1 MGSKERRK
9 REREKRRLE
18 ILNTARDI
26 LFKKGIDAT
35 SINAVARKAEL
46 SVGTIY
52 LYFENKEALLAA
64 LQEEG
69 LDLLYSEIK
78 KAEEKETALRDKL
91 RAMGLA
97 YLDFSE
103 RHRKYFDVINYFLV
117 SPKVIF
123 SPVLKSRVDE
133 HAAPIIA
140 LVEEALRGSKSV
152 RYAENLRHCAFV
164 FSSGVHG
171 LLQFKKLQETVIK
184 GEEFRTFYLSCLDM
198 IIDSLL
204 E

>member
-1 MGSKERRK
+1 MGSKERRE
-9 REREKRRLE
+9 REREQRRAE
-18 ILNTARDI
+18 ILKTAREI

-69 LDLLYSEIK
+69 LDLLYDCIRQAEKSE
-78 KAEEKETALRDKL
+78 LSPRGKL

-97 YLDFSE
+97 YLEFSE

-123 SPVLKSRVDE
+123 SPVLKARVDE
-133 HAAPIIA
+133 HVSSIIT
-140 LVEEALRGSKSV
+140 LVEEVMGGDKTACNGRDRRL
-152 RYAENLRHCAFV
+152 CAFV
-164 FSSGVHG
+164 FCTALHG
-171 LLQFKKLQETVIK
+171 ILQFKKLRETVLG
-184 GEEFRTFYLSCLDM
+184 GEEFCTFYSSCLEN
-198 IIDSLL
+198 IIDGMH
-204 E
+204 